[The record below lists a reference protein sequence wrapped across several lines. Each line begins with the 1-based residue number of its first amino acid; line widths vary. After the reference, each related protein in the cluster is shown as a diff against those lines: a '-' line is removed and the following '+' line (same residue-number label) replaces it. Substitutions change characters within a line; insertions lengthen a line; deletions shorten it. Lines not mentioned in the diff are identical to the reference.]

1 MMSLALSRPAV
12 VRPRTGPNANAI
24 SRVWAPEVALIDC
37 TSCLA
42 HASDR
47 PSPTAAVVP
56 PSLAP
61 LNCLSTI
68 LTSPMPAA
76 QRFGTWADQ
85 DGSLSRSTDAVL
97 WESAIS
103 VLPLGAL
110 SASLLKPR
118 IPASTLRVE
127 QPLLCMARPQGRRM
141 RHADRRSA
149 KSILAEQRAVRQ
161 GGSETVGR
169 ERGKR
174 QAQAFQ
180 FSTPIHTATCS
191 PHLVPYTWLTG
202 PRHHQSAGACERLG
216 TTWSFMQVTRFKA
229 WLPGGGMI
237 GVLSGWY
244 LQAAHGAAEYAPPT
258 DITRAGR
265 SAQVLASR

>member
-1 MMSLALSRPAV
+1 MPSTSLMSALSCLTSGTIVEFSIETAYDV
-12 VRPRTGPNANAI
+12 LGFKQT
-24 SRVWAPEVALIDC
+24 SRSATQNRSERERYLSPVGARGCSDRSHLVP
-37 TSCLA
+37 S

-47 PSPTAAVVP
+47 SSPTAAVVP

-61 LNCLSTI
+61 PNCLSTI

-110 SASLLKPR
+110 SASLLEIR

-127 QPLLCMARPQGRRM
+127 QPLLCMVRPQGRRM

-191 PHLVPYTWLTG
+191 PHLVP
-202 PRHHQSAGACERLG
+202 
-216 TTWSFMQVTRFKA
+216 
-229 WLPGGGMI
+229 
-237 GVLSGWY
+237 
-244 LQAAHGAAEYAPPT
+244 
-258 DITRAGR
+258 
-265 SAQVLASR
+265 

>member
-1 MMSLALSRPAV
+1 
-12 VRPRTGPNANAI
+12 
-24 SRVWAPEVALIDC
+24 
-37 TSCLA
+37 
-42 HASDR
+42 
-47 PSPTAAVVP
+47 
-56 PSLAP
+56 
-61 LNCLSTI
+61 
-68 LTSPMPAA
+68 MPAA

-97 WESAIS
+97 WESSIS
-103 VLPLGAL
+103 VLPHGAL
-110 SASLLKPR
+110 SASLLEIR
-118 IPASTLRVE
+118 TPASALRVE
-127 QPLLCMARPQGRRM
+127 QPLLCMARPQGCRL

-161 GGSETVGR
+161 GGSETGGR

-216 TTWSFMQVTRFKA
+216 TTWSFMQVPRFKA
-229 WLPGGGMI
+229 WLPGSGMI
-237 GVLSGWY
+237 GVLSGRH
-244 LQAAHGAAEYAPPT
+244 LQPAHRAAEYAPPT

-265 SAQVLASR
+265 SAQDLESR